1 MSIDKAKNLSSKA
14 RTSVSAEA
22 FGKYHKKE
30 AFKPIVI
37 KKEETTKEKYNL
49 FLN

>member
-1 MSIDKAKNLSSKA
+1 MVKPMAAGTVAK

-30 AFKPIVI
+30 EYVPFVVAKDEDVKNKI
-37 KKEETTKEKYNL
+37 KSRL
-49 FLN
+49 

>member
-1 MSIDKAKNLSSKA
+1 MEQQKKLSSGI

-30 AFKPIVI
+30 EFKPVSIP
-37 KKEETTKEKYNL
+37 KAETTKAK
-49 FLN
+49 